1 MSCNHSYHSL
11 SYDVNEMNIEYAQ
24 GCHANTLKKKH
35 CHAKGK
41 NRMEIKRY
49 V

>member
-24 GCHANTLKKKH
+24 GCHA
-35 CHAKGK
+35 KGK
-41 NRMEIKRY
+41 NRMEIKKDMY
-49 V
+49 K

>member
-24 GCHANTLKKKH
+24 GCHA
-35 CHAKGK
+35 KGK
-41 NRMEIKRY
+41 LDGDKKRY